1 MNTNASNASSSVRT
15 LGELFK
21 VRDSKVASIGFPV
34 NPNPGPLCPEVE
46 HSYEFQ
52 EDHVRRLLLWIGG
65 VAGRTLLIHGPT
77 GCGKS
82 SLVEQLCAR
91 LGRDLYRMPCHGKLE
106 FGDLTGQLTVLAD
119 GSTKFVHGPLP
130 RAMLNGSVLL
140 LDEVN
145 FIPPSVVGA
154 LNTVLD
160 GGPLLLS
167 ETGEFIR
174 PHSDFRICATGNAI
188 DRGDDSSLYKGTQS
202 MNLALMQRF
211 LALKADYLPVLEEA
225 AMLNRAVSG
234 LPAKVVEIL
243 AETASDVRAA
253 FKSGDIESTVSTRTL
268 VKWAKVLQARSTVLL
283 DRPEEEMKFAL
294 QFVLTDLLKPE
305 DAKAIE
311 GTLYRRTAG
320 LVLYQ
325 ASQPVPSA
333 TDAQADSS
341 TVGASQDQ
349 VVLDFLVNG
358 LDSTKAVNYWAGVK
372 PAPGQTGSVI
382 NGTIYPETGSRMTN
396 DKDADWF
403 DKQLLAKIRAGYA
416 DHVAIL
422 VDPGDARSVALSAA
436 RLVELALKRIWNTPN
451 PGVIVSDS
459 PKAVELA
466 LKIGEKLQINDVDFV
481 LIRHP

>member
-15 LGELFK
+15 LGELFN
-21 VRDSKVASIGFPV
+21 VRESKVASIGFPV
-34 NPNPGPLCPEVE
+34 NLNPGPLCPGVD

-167 ETGEFIR
+167 ETGELIR

-268 VKWAKVLQARSTVLL
+268 VKWAKILQARSTVLL
-283 DRPEEEMKFAL
+283 DRPEEEIKFAL
-294 QFVLTDLLKPE
+294 QFVLTDLLKTE

-311 GTLYRRTAG
+311 GTLTRRTAG
-320 LVLYQ
+320 LVLNQ
-325 ASQPVPSA
+325 ALQPVPSSS
-333 TDAQADSS
+333 DAQADSS
-341 TVGASQDQ
+341 TVGAPQNQ
-349 VVLDFLVNG
+349 VVLDFLINA
-358 LDSTKAVNYWAGVK
+358 LDSTKAVSYWAGVK

-382 NGTIYPETGSRMTN
+382 NGTIFPDLGSRMTN
-396 DKDADWF
+396 AKDADWF
-403 DKQLLAKIRAGYA
+403 DKQLLAKVRSGYA

-422 VDPGDARSVALSAA
+422 VDPSEWNVVALSAA
-436 RLVELALKRIWNTPN
+436 RLVEMALKKIWNTPN
-451 PGVIVSDS
+451 PGVVASLN

-481 LIRHP
+481 VP

>member
-1 MNTNASNASSSVRT
+1 MNASNETRT
-15 LGELFK
+15 LGELFN
-21 VRDSKVASIGFPV
+21 VRDAKIASIGFPV
-34 NPNPGPLCPEVE
+34 NPSPGPLCPEIE
-46 HSYEFQ
+46 PSYEFQ
-52 EDHVRRLLLWIGG
+52 EDHVRRLLLWVGG

-167 ETGEFIR
+167 ETGELIR

-234 LPAKVVEIL
+234 LPAKVIEIL

-268 VKWAKVLQARSTVLL
+268 VKWARVLQARSTVLF
-283 DRPEEEMKFAL
+283 DRPEDEIRFAL
-294 QFVLTDLLKPE
+294 QFVLTDLLKLE

-311 GTLYRRTAG
+311 GTLTRRTAG
-320 LVLYQ
+320 LVLSQ
-325 ASQPVPSA
+325 ASQPAPSA
-333 TDAQADSS
+333 TDVHPSS
-341 TVGASQDQ
+341 ACGLAGPNFVDP
-349 VVLDFLVNG
+349 VVLDFLINPS
-358 LDSTKAVNYWAGVK
+358 DSTRGGSVTYWAGVK
-372 PAPGQTGSVI
+372 PVFGQTGSVI
-382 NGTIYPETGSRMTN
+382 NGTIHPILGDRLTN

-403 DKQLLAKIRAGYA
+403 ERQRLAKLRAGYTH
-416 DHVAIL
+416 HVAIVVERMHWGNVARHAAGL
-422 VDPGDARSVALSAA
+422 IVLAMRKSWNGTNPGEVVSTNSIS
-436 RLVELALKRIWNTPN
+436 VELAI
-451 PGVIVSDS
+451 
-459 PKAVELA
+459 
-466 LKIGEKLQINDVDFV
+466 KIAEKLQINDVEFV
-481 LIRHP
+481 LV